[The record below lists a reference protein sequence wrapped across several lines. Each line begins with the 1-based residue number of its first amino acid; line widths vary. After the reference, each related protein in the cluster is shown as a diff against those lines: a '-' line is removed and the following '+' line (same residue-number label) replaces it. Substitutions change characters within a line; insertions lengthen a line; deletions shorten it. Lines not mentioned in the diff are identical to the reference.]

1 MNVIVMILMHVVR
14 IVLTLM
20 DLTLVIVAL
29 DMKWE
34 LMIKL
39 VLVSLEIKKL

>member
-39 VLVSLEIKKL
+39 VLVSLEIRRL